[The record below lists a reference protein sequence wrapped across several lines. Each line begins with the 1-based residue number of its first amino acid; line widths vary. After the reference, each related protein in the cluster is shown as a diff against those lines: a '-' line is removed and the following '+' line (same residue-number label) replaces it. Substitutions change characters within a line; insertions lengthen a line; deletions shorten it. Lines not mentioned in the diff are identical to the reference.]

1 MDIATPK
8 TLAQEI
14 DGMIEFLKARIVEA
28 SIEAGSM
35 TALSTQLGHAH
46 NYIHLVLKSGSLF
59 RMQRAYTKIYK
70 EGLI

>member
-1 MDIATPK
+1 MDITTPK
-8 TLAQEI
+8 TFSAEI
-14 DGMIEFLKARIVEA
+14 ETMKEFLRAEILKAIAEA
-28 SIEAGSM
+28 ESM